1 MLKPKSN
8 TYSPLRYSLLLAI
21 PFLWCLS
28 GHLGHLQFLEN
39 RSLDLRFRTRGEL
52 EAPPKIVYVDID
64 NEAIQAYRWPWLH
77 SYNAELLDA
86 LFDHGKVKAVAFDL
100 VFSENA
106 RPDFG
111 RKEQDEARLLFG
123 KSIHRHKNVVLAAN
137 YVPGPGLL
145 QKKRQFPWVFEGG
158 ADPQKNDTPELA
170 AFPILGPSWGI
181 PGLIDT
187 YMGEARFAPVF
198 ADTPVGEFHT
208 MALRLA
214 LIHWGLTDEALT
226 RFDDR
231 IEVRKPD
238 QSLVATIPL
247 QRGQLVEV
255 NWFSRWISP
264 ENLRCS
270 VADIGLNLSLLED
283 ADPGHQAIGREFF
296 GQFRDA
302 IVLVGPVDPLL
313 QDLGVTPMDKWPVPR
328 VGLHGNLLKTF
339 VSGKHIRRLPEWA
352 DHLLTFLLSVSVV
365 SLALVQHRDAG
376 GFKVFALLLVAL
388 YVGVAFWIF
397 MSNHVVLPLTAPLGA
412 TLMAGTF
419 ALGWQLVDEQRNKSR
434 IKSMFGTYVSPQL
447 VEQMVRTGESPQLG
461 GVEEEITAYFSDIQG
476 FSGFSELLPP
486 DKLVELMN
494 EYLTACTEV
503 LLDQGGALDK
513 YIGDAVVAMFG
524 GLVKMDD
531 HAYRACVTSQLVQLR
546 MAELRE
552 KWQSEGDEWPSVVG
566 RMESRIGL
574 NTGEV
579 IVGNMGSP
587 ARFNFTMMGDN
598 VNLAA
603 RMESGAKA
611 YGVLSMATEATYR
624 DCLKHGGDHV
634 VFRKLDRIIVKGR
647 TRPVSVFEI
656 VGLKEHVPDRI
667 HECIAAFE
675 DGLARYQAM
684 DWDGAERLFRR
695 SAILEARQP
704 DGERATLS
712 NPSLVMIERCLKLR
726 TNPPGPDWDGVYV
739 MGSK

>member
-1 MLKPKSN
+1 MRTSKLI
-8 TYSPLRYSLLLAI
+8 SLLRHCFLLVIPLA
-21 PFLWCLS
+21 WCVL
-28 GHLGHLQFLEN
+28 GHLGHLEDFEN
-39 RSLDLRFRTRGEL
+39 QTLDLRFRMRGQL
-52 EAPPKIVYVDID
+52 DAPPKIVYVDID

-77 SYNAELLDA
+77 SRNAQLLDA
-86 LFDHGKVKAVAFDL
+86 LFDHGRVKAVGFDL

-106 RPDFG
+106 RPYFG

-145 QKKRQFPWVFEGG
+145 QERREFPWIFEGG

-187 YMGEARFAPVF
+187 YMGEARLVPVF

-208 MALRLA
+208 MSLRLA

-231 IEVRKPD
+231 IEVRNPD
-238 QSLVATIPL
+238 KGLVASIPL
-247 QRGQLVEV
+247 HRGQLVEV

-264 ENLRCS
+264 ENPRCS
-270 VADIGLNLSLLED
+270 VADIGRNLSLLED
-283 ADPGHQAIGREFF
+283 ADPKQQAIGREFF
-296 GQFRDA
+296 DQFRDA

-313 QDLGVTPMDKWPVPR
+313 QDLGVTPMDKRPVPR

-352 DHLLTFLLSVSVV
+352 DHLLTFVLTVSVV
-365 SLALVQHRDAG
+365 SLVLVQRTDAS
-376 GFKVFALLLVAL
+376 GFKIFALLLVAL
-388 YVGVAFWIF
+388 YVGLAFWIF
-397 MSNHVVLPLTAPLGA
+397 ISNHVVLPLTTPLGA
-412 TLMAGTF
+412 TLMTGTF
-419 ALGWQLVDEQRNKSR
+419 ALGWQLVDEQRHKSR

-447 VEQMVRTGESPQLG
+447 VEQMVRTGESPHLG

-494 EYLTACTEV
+494 EYLSACTEV
-503 LLDQGGALDK
+503 LLSQGGALDK

-524 GLVKMDD
+524 GLVKLDD

-546 MAELRE
+546 IAELRQ
-552 KWQSEGDEWPSVVG
+552 KWLGEGDEWPSLVG
-566 RMESRIGL
+566 QMQTRIGL
-574 NTGEV
+574 NTGEA

-611 YGVLSMATEATYR
+611 YGVLTMATEATYQE
-624 DCLKHGGDHV
+624 CLKHGGDHV

-656 VGLKEHVPDRI
+656 VGLKENVPDRVR
-667 HECIAAFE
+667 ECIAAFE

-684 DWDGAERLFRR
+684 DWEGADRLFRR
-695 SAILEARQP
+695 SATLEARQP
-704 DGERATLS
+704 DGERTMES
-712 NPSLVMIERCLKLR
+712 NPSLVMIDRCLKLR
-726 TNPPGPDWDGVYV
+726 KNPPGPDWDGVYV
-739 MGSK
+739 MGTK